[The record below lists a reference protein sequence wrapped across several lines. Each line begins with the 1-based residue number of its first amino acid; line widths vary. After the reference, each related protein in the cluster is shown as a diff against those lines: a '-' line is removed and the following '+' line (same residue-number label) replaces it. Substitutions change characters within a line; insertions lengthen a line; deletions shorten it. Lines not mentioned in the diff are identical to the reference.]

1 MSLVAG
7 VGGAD
12 DDGDAIE
19 LLHYITSVNHTKT
32 QVFSLLGFCFL
43 FFCVVVVVMF
53 INVNVICCL
62 WVSRKDLKLLIRLF
76 FTQMEKT
83 IWY

>member
-1 MSLVAG
+1 MGVGNVATELSLVAG

-32 QVFSLLGFCFL
+32 QVFSLLGFCFIFL
-43 FFCVVVVVMF
+43 LLL
-53 INVNVICCL
+53 CL
-62 WVSRKDLKLLIRLF
+62 LMSMSFVAYGYL
-76 FTQMEKT
+76 EK
-83 IWY
+83 ILNF